1 MIASG
6 LSSTQAAELL
16 AQHGPNRLPSS
27 APRGVVQQLGAVLR
41 EPMLL
46 LLIGAALI
54 SVTLSEPLEASI
66 LLLSALFVVGI
77 SFYQKRKTDRALQA
91 LKVLSAPRAHVVRD
105 GEISSISSEEVVVG
119 DLLVLREGD
128 RVPADAEVTE
138 ASNLSVDE
146 STMTGEAFS
155 VDKLPGDRVLSGT
168 LVVRGHGR
176 AVVVATGRN
185 AEMGRIGTILERPG
199 DKRTPL
205 QAEVDGL
212 VWRVA
217 VVSLLSALSVT
228 VIYGL
233 TRANWL
239 EGALA
244 GIAAAM
250 SLLPEE
256 LPIVLTV
263 FLGLGAWRL
272 SRLGVIVRSSPAIEL
287 LGQVSVLCVDKTGTI
302 TRNEMTLV
310 DPSPAVGFFGLL
322 ASPEHPIDP
331 MDRAFHIASTR
342 DDRWQLV
349 REYPLADTRLA
360 ICQAWETETGELQFA
375 AKGAPEAIAT
385 LCRWGE
391 AEHQELLRLVDEEA
405 NRGFRVLGVA
415 QQTLPRGTTLPE
427 DPAEIAF
434 EFVGFAL
441 LSDPV
446 RPGVADAVRVVTQAG
461 VRTIMMTGDYPITA
475 MSVAREIGIEGTG
488 EVLTGS
494 QIDALDDDQLREA
507 LGRVSVFSRVLPS
520 QKLRLVE
527 ALQSTGHVVAMTG
540 DGVND
545 APALRASN
553 VGIAMGRRG
562 SEVAREASDIVI
574 TDDSFVSIVRGIS
587 EGRRIYA
594 NLRRAA
600 AYIIAVHVPI
610 FGMALLPVASP
621 AWPLILLP
629 AQIVLLELLIDPA
642 GSLGYEAEKLS
653 PQEMRRPPRKVGE
666 RMINRRVV
674 FLSVVQGM
682 FLLLGSGGVFLWALS
697 VGLPEGQ
704 VRALSF
710 ATILLGNLLLMLSNR
725 SLTASLAELLFR
737 RSNNQVY
744 LIFGVGLLLM
754 ALMFIVDPV
763 REAFRLESLSIGQW
777 LVVVGAASL
786 SVVWLESY
794 KAVARWRLRT

>member
-1 MIASG
+1 
-6 LSSTQAAELL
+6 LSSSQAAALL

-27 APRGVVQQLGAVLR
+27 EPRGVLQQLGAVLR

-54 SVTLSEPLEASI
+54 SFTLSEPLEATI

-77 SFYQKRKTDRALQA
+77 SFYQKRKTDRALEA
-91 LKVLSAPRAHVVRD
+91 LKVLSAPRAHAVRD
-105 GEISSISSEEVVVG
+105 GELRSISSDEVVTG
-119 DLLVLREGD
+119 DLLVVREGD
-128 RVPADAEVTE
+128 RVPADARVTE

-155 VDKLPGDRVLSGT
+155 VDKGVGDRVLSGT
-168 LVVRGHGR
+168 LVVRGHGQ

-185 AEMGRIGTILERPG
+185 AEIGHIGAVLERTPN
-199 DKRTPL
+199 KRTPL
-205 QAEVDGL
+205 QSEVDGL

-217 VVSLLSALSVT
+217 IVSLLSALAVT

-287 LGQVSVLCVDKTGTI
+287 LGQISVLCVDKTGTI
-302 TRNEMTLV
+302 TQNEMTLV
-310 DPSPAVGFFGLL
+310 DHSPAVSFYGLL
-322 ASPEHPIDP
+322 ASPEHPFDP
-331 MDRAFHIASTR
+331 MDRAFHAASTR

-349 REYPLADTRLA
+349 REYPLSDTRLA
-360 ICQAWETETGELQFA
+360 ICQAWETETGEIQFS
-375 AKGAPEAIAT
+375 AKGAPEAIAR
-385 LCRWGE
+385 LCRVSDGQRE
-391 AEHQELLRLVDEEA
+391 ALLQLVDENA
-405 NRGFRVLGVA
+405 HRGFRVLGVA
-415 QQTLPRGTTLPE
+415 RQTLPAGTVLPE

-434 EFVGFAL
+434 EFVGLAL

-446 RPGVADAVRVVTQAG
+446 RTGVADAVRTVSQAG
-461 VRTIMMTGDYPITA
+461 VRTIMMTGDYPVTA

-488 EVLTGS
+488 EVLTGPEV
-494 QIDALDDDQLREA
+494 DALDDEQLRQA
-507 LGRVSVFSRVLPS
+507 VHRVSVFSRVLPS

-527 ALQSTGHVVAMTG
+527 ALQSTGEVVAMTG

-562 SEVAREASDIVI
+562 AEVAREASDIVI
-574 TDDSFVSIVRGIS
+574 TDDSFVSIVNGIG

-610 FGMALLPVASP
+610 FGMALLPVTSP

-653 PQEMRRPPRKVGE
+653 PQEMRRPPRAVGE
-666 RMINRRVV
+666 RMINRRIV
-674 FLSVVQGM
+674 FLSLVQGM
-682 FLLLGSGGVFLWALS
+682 FLLLGSGGVFLWAIFT
-697 VGLPEGQ
+697 GLPEGE

-725 SLTASLAELLFR
+725 SLTASLAELLLR
-737 RSNNQVY
+737 RGNNQVY
-744 LIFGVGLLLM
+744 VIFGLGLLLM
-754 ALMFIVDPV
+754 ALLFIVGPV
-763 REAFRLESLSIGQW
+763 REAFRLELLSLDQW
-777 LVVVGAASL
+777 LLVIGSASL
-786 SVVWLESY
+786 SVIWLESY
-794 KAVARWRLRT
+794 KAISRWRLRSHINGQ